1 MLCCVITKIFG
12 IDCINFFKE
21 HRYSLNSYNDNF
33 NATSA
38 NPNLIPDGDR
48 VGSASTSTRSLT
60 TSYKNKDVAIMD
72 REDDDVESRLL
83 MKECERELAAV
94 MQLRWYAEE
103 EMITNAQIKQSFEL
117 KKKNSVR
124 NHSDKKPQ
132 KRRVSCNLQYS
143 EETIHGR
150 IAATTV
156 RRQSF

>member
-1 MLCCVITKIFG
+1 
-12 IDCINFFKE
+12 
-21 HRYSLNSYNDNF
+21 
-33 NATSA
+33 
-38 NPNLIPDGDR
+38 
-48 VGSASTSTRSLT
+48 
-60 TSYKNKDVAIMD
+60 MD

-156 RRQSF
+156 RRQSFWGFIMRLSVPWVLAIIIIFILKK